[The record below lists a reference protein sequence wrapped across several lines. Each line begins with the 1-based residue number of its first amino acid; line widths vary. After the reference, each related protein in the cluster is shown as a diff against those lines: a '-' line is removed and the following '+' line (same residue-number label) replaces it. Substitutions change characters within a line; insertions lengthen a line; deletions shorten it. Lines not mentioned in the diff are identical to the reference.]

1 MGVFKSKYRI
11 MKRILYSI
19 IALFCFTL
27 PISKGWAVKR
37 PSAKSVASSD
47 KPDKG
52 PEDKGED
59 KGTEVFGAIGFVD
72 AKKNDFSLQLD
83 IRYATKNNFT
93 HQVLYSDARCWL
105 KKPVAEALSRVQS
118 GLKIRGLFLRVY
130 DCYRP
135 LSVQEKMWELVPDER
150 YVADPK
156 KGSRHNRGAAV
167 DVTMIDG
174 GGNEVE
180 MPSGYDEFSEKSNR
194 KYSGASKKAK
204 INRSIL
210 EDAMHTEGFVGLD
223 TEWWHFDFN
232 AWNQYPIQNIPLS
245 P

>member
-37 PSAKSVASSD
+37 PSAKLVASSD

-105 KKPVAEALSRVQS
+105 KNRWLR
-118 GLKIRGLFLRVY
+118 LFL
-130 DCYRP
+130 
-135 LSVQEKMWELVPDER
+135 
-150 YVADPK
+150 
-156 KGSRHNRGAAV
+156 
-167 DVTMIDG
+167 
-174 GGNEVE
+174 
-180 MPSGYDEFSEKSNR
+180 EFSR
-194 KYSGASKKAK
+194 G
-204 INRSIL
+204 
-210 EDAMHTEGFVGLD
+210 
-223 TEWWHFDFN
+223 
-232 AWNQYPIQNIPLS
+232 
-245 P
+245 